1 MNLIARLVI
10 VAAMLGLAACGSSEV
25 ETAPEPAAAAPEA
38 PPAAPAAPA
47 APAVPQASALCA
59 RAAECCNAYVAA
71 MPGGA
76 ESGAGA
82 ACEALGRI
90 TAGDAAES
98 TCQASIDGYRQSMS
112 ALGATIP
119 PVCQ

>member
-1 MNLIARLVI
+1 MHPITRVVI
-10 VAAMLGLAACGSSEV
+10 TTAMLALFGCGSSEA
-25 ETAPEPAAAAPEA
+25 ETPSAPMAASPEVPAAL
-38 PPAAPAAPA
+38 PAE
-47 APAVPQASALCA
+47 PAVPQTSALCA
-59 RAAECCNAYVAA
+59 RAAECCQAYVAA

-90 TAGDAAES
+90 AAGDTTES
-98 TCQASIDGYRQSMS
+98 NCQASIDGYRQSMN

-119 PVCQ
+119 PACQ

>member
-1 MNLIARLVI
+1 MRFIARLVI
-10 VAAMLGLAACGSSEV
+10 TAAMLGLVACGSSEA
-25 ETAPEPAAAAPEA
+25 ETAPEPEA
-38 PPAAPAAPA
+38 VQPAAPPTEPA
-47 APAVPQASALCA
+47 APQASALCA

-82 ACEALGRI
+82 ACEALGRLA
-90 TAGDAAES
+90 AGTDAES
-98 TCQASIDGYRQSMS
+98 NCQASIDGYRQSMS

-119 PVCQ
+119 AACQ